1 MCLQRRQ
8 ALLERSS
15 KKFEV
20 GVRLVMYALKEV
32 VTVTAGL
39 LFSFA
44 LAVLL
49 EELFFG
55 GLFRFVLAPRL
66 ERSRKQW
73 QSGRQD

>member
-1 MCLQRRQ
+1 
-8 ALLERSS
+8 
-15 KKFEV
+15 
-20 GVRLVMYALKEV
+20 MYALKEV
-32 VTVTAGL
+32 ATVTAGL

-55 GLFRFVLAPRL
+55 GLFRFVLAPRTV

-73 QSGRQD
+73 QSGHKD

>member
-1 MCLQRRQ
+1 
-8 ALLERSS
+8 
-15 KKFEV
+15 
-20 GVRLVMYALKEV
+20 MYALKEIA
-32 VTVTAGL
+32 TVTAGL

-66 ERSRKQW
+66 ERSKKQW
-73 QSGRQD
+73 EPGNQN